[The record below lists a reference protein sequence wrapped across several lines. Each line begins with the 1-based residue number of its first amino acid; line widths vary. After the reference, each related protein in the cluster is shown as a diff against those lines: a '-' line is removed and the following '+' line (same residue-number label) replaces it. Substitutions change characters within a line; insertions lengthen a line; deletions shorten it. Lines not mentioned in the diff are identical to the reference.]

1 MGCLFAVNLDD
12 DGPFFIG
19 RKFVGWIPNSQQLI
33 VDKILLIIFFLV
45 KKLCRHV
52 MQRQFFIAVNEISDD
67 PGIGSI
73 AVIDQRRVGSLIE
86 RVDILQNIVIGQF

>member
-1 MGCLFAVNLDD
+1 
-12 DGPFFIG
+12 
-19 RKFVGWIPNSQQLI
+19 
-33 VDKILLIIFFLV
+33 
-45 KKLCRHV
+45 